1 MTVQPPRR
9 KSARSAFTLTEMLV
23 VVAII
28 LALAAIAV
36 PITFSV
42 LDSSKRDIAQAQ
54 IKGTLVPAVMRFKN
68 DQANN
73 PSNQLPTQ
81 LTDLLAANSEK
92 AGLKDDQLQ
101 DPWGN
106 PYQYSAET
114 SHNSS
119 DGFDIWSTG
128 NGGQP
133 IGNWKTG
140 Q

>member
-1 MTVQPPRR
+1 MIVRTPRR
-9 KSARSAFTLTEMLV
+9 KAARSAFTLTEMLV

-54 IKGTLVPAVMRFKN
+54 IKGTLVPAVLRFKN

-73 PSNQLPTQ
+73 PGNDLPSSLQ
-81 LTDLLAANSEK
+81 DLITNEK
-92 AGLKDDQLQ
+92 AGLKSDQLL
-101 DPWGN
+101 DPWAN
-106 PYQYSAET
+106 PYQYSQTT
-114 SHNSS
+114 SHNSP

-128 NGGQP
+128 NGGEP
-133 IGNWKTG
+133 IGNWPKG